1 MDFGTLND
9 RQIEAVEATEGH
21 VRIVAGAGSGKTRTL
36 ACRYAYLVNEIG
48 VDPANI
54 LCLTFTNKAAQE
66 MRQRI
71 SRLVLAGN
79 VSDFVCTIHGFCV
92 KFLREEIFR
101 LGYPKTFLILDEED
115 LKAFA
120 KEVFADNGIDRSQNT
135 VDDFLGAF
143 GSWKFSH
150 RNYIKDYLLPD
161 RHPGEEQLKD
171 TYVQMLLK
179 QKKNFALDFSDLIY
193 FTLYILDAFPDVR
206 DSWQRRMEYVMVDE
220 VQDCNSL
227 DWEIFTTLS
236 GYHNNLFIV
245 GDPDQSVYEWRG
257 ACPDLFVSY
266 QPDRNIVMAQNY
278 RSTSKILDAAN
289 SVIVNN
295 RMRLD
300 KDLYTKNDAGET
312 IVHFHGKDEK
322 QEADWIAGRI
332 ANMMASGMKAS
343 DFAVLYRSSYLS
355 RNIEQAFMRKGIP
368 YVVWG
373 GVRFFERKEIK
384 DALSYLRLVAEGD
397 DVSFTR
403 IVNVPS
409 RKIGKE
415 KMRQFRSLAQARG
428 TTLYEAM
435 KAGVAEKAFSQDGIV
450 RFVEMIEGLRT
461 EAGALRISDLL
472 NRALEVSGLTDL
484 YRKDGDEERLENLTE
499 LIESVRLYEKDNRE
513 EGALTLQT
521 YLQDIALYTNADYR
535 QDKEKVRL
543 MTIHQAKGLEFP
555 AVFIVGLSEGVFPNQ
570 RSLRERKRKALE
582 EERRL
587 MYVAITRAEKHLFLT
602 ESEGYSVQS
611 GCHKYPSRF
620 IKEIKSNLFVTEGD
634 MDESLWRQA
643 ASMANALDSECGC
656 SPEMSDA
663 RFNPGDVVL
672 HKVLGQGTVR
682 EVSEDGDYCTV
693 EFDNVNTSRR
703 LRSDKLTPV
712 SQAEKPAGGLAG
724 LIQWLRK

>member
-1 MDFGTLND
+1 MILDNQTDKVYLAKGLLSYRRFADSLLKAFRDEGIDFGWLPLTNSPEHIWARDYMPIQLEKDLFLQYTYSPDYLAGYPRYIPNCRGICDGMGLNCISTD
-9 RQIEAVEATEGH
+9 IILDGGNVVRCGDKVIMTDKIFGENPRYGRAALADELESLFSAELVIIPWDRYEMFGHADGMVRHLGGNRVLLNNYADNERQIEAMEATEGH
-21 VRIVAGAGSGKTRTL
+21 VRIVADAGSGKTRTL

-71 SRLVLAGN
+71 SRLVFAGN
-79 VSDFVCTIHGFCV
+79 VTNFVCTIHGFCV
-92 KFLREEIFR
+92 KFLREEIFS

-120 KEVFADNGIDRSQNT
+120 KEVFADNGIERSQNT

-150 RNYIKDYLLPD
+150 RDYIKDYLLPD
-161 RHPGEEQLKD
+161 RHLSEEHLKD

-193 FTLYILDAFPDVR
+193 FTLYILDVFPDVR
-206 DSWQRRMEYVMVDE
+206 DNWQRRMEYVMVDE

-245 GDPDQSVYEWRG
+245 GDPDQSIYEWRG

-266 QPDRNIVMAQNY
+266 QPDRNIVMVQNY
-278 RSTSKILDAAN
+278 RSTSKILEAAN

-312 IVHFHGKDEK
+312 IVHIHGKDEK

-332 ANMMASGMKAS
+332 AQMMASGMKAS
-343 DFAVLYRSSYLS
+343 DFAVLWSSYLS
-355 RNIEQAFMRKGIP
+355 RNIEQAFMRRSIP

-397 DVSFTR
+397 DVSFAR

-415 KMRQFRSLAQARG
+415 KMR
-428 TTLYEAM
+428 
-435 KAGVAEKAFSQDGIV
+435 
-450 RFVEMIEGLRT
+450 
-461 EAGALRISDLL
+461 
-472 NRALEVSGLTDL
+472 
-484 YRKDGDEERLENLTE
+484 
-499 LIESVRLYEKDNRE
+499 
-513 EGALTLQT
+513 
-521 YLQDIALYTNADYR
+521 
-535 QDKEKVRL
+535 
-543 MTIHQAKGLEFP
+543 
-555 AVFIVGLSEGVFPNQ
+555 
-570 RSLRERKRKALE
+570 
-582 EERRL
+582 
-587 MYVAITRAEKHLFLT
+587 
-602 ESEGYSVQS
+602 
-611 GCHKYPSRF
+611 
-620 IKEIKSNLFVTEGD
+620 
-634 MDESLWRQA
+634 
-643 ASMANALDSECGC
+643 
-656 SPEMSDA
+656 
-663 RFNPGDVVL
+663 
-672 HKVLGQGTVR
+672 
-682 EVSEDGDYCTV
+682 
-693 EFDNVNTSRR
+693 
-703 LRSDKLTPV
+703 
-712 SQAEKPAGGLAG
+712 
-724 LIQWLRK
+724 

>member
-36 ACRYAYLVNEIG
+36 ACRYSYLVNEIG

-71 SRLVLAGN
+71 SRLVFSGN
-79 VSDFVCTIHGFCV
+79 VTDFVCTIHGFCV
-92 KFLREEIFR
+92 KFLREEVFR
-101 LGYPKTFLILDEED
+101 LGYPKTFLVLDEED

-120 KEVFADNGIDRSQNT
+120 KEVFADNGIVRSQNT
-135 VDDFLGAF
+135 VDDFLREF
-143 GSWKFSH
+143 SSWKFSH
-150 RNYIKDYLLPD
+150 RDYIRDFLLPD
-161 RHPGEEQLKD
+161 RHPSEEQLKAPC
-171 TYVQMLLK
+171 VQMLLK

-193 FTLYILDAFPDVR
+193 FTLYILESFPDVR
-206 DSWQRRMEYVMVDE
+206 DRWQRRMEYVMVDE
-220 VQDCNSL
+220 VQDCNPL

-236 GYHNNLFIV
+236 GFHNNLFIV
-245 GDPDQSVYEWRG
+245 GDPDQSIYEWRG
-257 ACPDLFVSY
+257 ASPGLFVKY
-266 QPDRNIVMAQNY
+266 QPDKNIVMAQNY

-295 RMRLD
+295 MMRLD
-300 KDLYTKNDAGET
+300 KDLFTKNDTGET
-312 IVHFHGKDEK
+312 IVHFHAKDEK

-332 ANMMASGMKAS
+332 AGMMASGMKAS
-343 DFAVLYRSSYLS
+343 NFAVLYRSSYLS
-355 RNIEQAFMRKGIP
+355 RNIEQALMRRGIP

-397 DVSFTR
+397 DISFTR

-415 KMRQFRSLAQARG
+415 KMRQFKELAEERS

-435 KAGVAEKAFSQDGIV
+435 RIGVKERIFTQENIIKFIDV
-450 RFVEMIEGLRT
+450 IEGIRGEIEYLS
-461 EAGALRISDLL
+461 ISDIL
-472 NRALEVSGLTDL
+472 NKVLEISGYIDAI
-484 YRKDGDEERLENLTE
+484 RKDGDEERLENLTE
-499 LIESVRLYEKDNRE
+499 LIESVRLYENENRE
-513 EGALTLQT
+513 ETLSLQT

-535 QDKEKVRL
+535 QDKEKVKL

-555 AVFIVGLSEGVFPNQ
+555 AVFIIGLSEGIFPNQ

-602 ESEGYSVQS
+602 ESEGYNIQL
-611 GCHKYPSRF
+611 GGYKYPSRF

-634 MDESLWRQA
+634 MDESIWRQA
-643 ASMANALDSECGC
+643 ASKADALDSECGC
-656 SPEMSDA
+656 FPERPDA

-672 HKVLGQGTVR
+672 HKVLGQGMVR
-682 EVSEDGDYCTV
+682 EVSDDGDYCTV

-703 LRSDKLTPV
+703 LRSDRLTPV
-712 SQAEKPAGGLAG
+712 NQAEKPAGKLAG

>member
-1 MDFGTLND
+1 MDFRTLND

-71 SRLVLAGN
+71 SKLVFAGN
-79 VSDFVCTIHGFCV
+79 VTDFVCTIHGFCV

-101 LGYPKTFLILDEED
+101 LGYPKTFLVLDGED
-115 LKAFA
+115 QKMFA
-120 KEVFADNGIDRSQNT
+120 REVLADNNIDRSQNT
-135 VDDFLGAF
+135 IEHFLNEF
-143 GSWKFSH
+143 HRWKFGH
-150 RNYIKDYLLPD
+150 KDYIKEFLLPECI
-161 RHPGEEQLKD
+161 PNAEQLKD
-171 TYVQMLLK
+171 MYVQMLLK
-179 QKKNFALDFSDLIY
+179 QKKNFALDFDDLIY
-193 FTLYILDAFPDVR
+193 FTLYILESFPIVR
-206 DSWQRRMEYVMVDE
+206 DRWQRRMEYVMVDE
-220 VQDCNSL
+220 VQDCNTL

-245 GDPDQSVYEWRG
+245 GDPDQSIYEWRG

-295 RMRLD
+295 MMRLD
-300 KDLYTKNDAGET
+300 KDLFTKNDTGET

-332 ANMMASGMKAS
+332 ADMMALGMKAS

-355 RNIEQAFMRKGIP
+355 RNIEQALMRKGIP

-373 GVRFFERKEIK
+373 GIRFFERKEIK
-384 DALSYLRLVAEGD
+384 DALSYLRLLVEGD
-397 DVSFTR
+397 DISFAR
-403 IVNVPS
+403 IINVPS

-415 KMRQFRSLAQARG
+415 KMRQFKELAAERS

-435 KAGVAEKAFSQDGIV
+435 RIGVEEKIFTQDNIIK
-450 RFVEMIEGLRT
+450 FIEMIERLRG
-461 EAGALRISDLL
+461 EIENLSISDLL
-472 NRALEVSGLTDL
+472 DKVLEVSGYTDSI
-484 YRKDGDEERLENLTE
+484 RQDGDEERLENLTE
-499 LIESVRLYEKDNRE
+499 LIESVRIYENDNRE
-513 EGALTLQT
+513 EYISLQT
-521 YLQDIALYTNADYR
+521 YLQDIALYTNADYK
-535 QDKEKVRL
+535 QDKDKVKL

-555 AVFIVGLSEGVFPNQ
+555 AVFIIGLSEGVFPNQ

-602 ESEGYSVQS
+602 ESEGYNVQL
-611 GCHKYPSRF
+611 GGYKYPSRF

-634 MDESLWRQA
+634 IDDSIWLQA
-643 ASMANALDSECGC
+643 SQVANTLDRECGC
-656 SPEMSDA
+656 SLEMPDA
-663 RFNPGDVVL
+663 RFNPGDVVM
-672 HKVLGQGTVR
+672 HNVFGQGTVQ

-693 EFDNVNTSRR
+693 EFDNVGTSRR

-712 SQAEKPAGGLAG
+712 KEAEKPAGGLKG
-724 LIQWLRK
+724 LIDWLRK